1 MLSDQTPAIMHD
13 LKSRE
18 GVLAY
23 LEGTRFAAADVQLLS
38 GGLSAFTYRAI
49 LKGPLDTGEK
59 TVVIKHFEGYLASH
73 EVMKWGVERADHEY
87 KALSA
92 IATSGLFDSNSVVQL
107 PRPLEYHQ
115 ATHTIFMTDLG
126 SPIPVTQVLE
136 KGFPDV
142 QPSEPFG
149 PNEMDKL
156 SQKIGEAVGDFIGRF
171 HNWSALPEQ
180 STLRSYFALN
190 PAVIQHSVYIHHF
203 CLELSADKFQMR
215 EPWMDELITKGQ
227 QEALVDGG
235 ALIMGDCSLHN
246 ILVSP
251 PSEHRDIRI
260 YLTDLEMARAS
271 YPELDIGGLT
281 ASVVS
286 FSRLRCPSVEEP
298 FLSTLH
304 QAYGRHRL
312 LDPRRVGIATGV
324 DLMGLGTLLSWARD
338 ESETKLRD
346 VAAEGLKILST
357 SVKGDEH
364 SIKANPALMHL
375 FSRSSQPLV

>member
-1 MLSDQTPAIMHD
+1 MHD

-38 GGLSAFTYRAI
+38 GGLSAFTYRVI
-49 LKGPLDTGEK
+49 LKVPLDTGEK
-59 TVVIKHFEGYLASH
+59 TVVIKHFEGYLAGR
-73 EVMKWGVERADHEY
+73 EPTKWGAERADHEY

-92 IATSGLFDSNSVVQL
+92 IAASGLFDSNSVVQL
-107 PRPLEYHQ
+107 PWPLEYDQ
-115 ATHTIFMTDLG
+115 ETHTIFMTDLG

-156 SQKIGEAVGDFIGRF
+156 ARRIGEAVGDFVGRF

-190 PAVIQHSVYIHHF
+190 PAVVQRPVEIHYF
-203 CLELSADKFQMR
+203 CLQ
-215 EPWMDELITKGQ
+215 GQ

-235 ALIMGDCSLHN
+235 ALVMGDCSLHN

-251 PSEHRDIRI
+251 PSEHRDMRI
-260 YLTDLEMARAS
+260 YLTDLETTRAS

-286 FSRLRCPSVEEP
+286 FSRICCPSVEEP

-304 QAYGRHRL
+304 QAYTRYCC
-312 LDPRRVGIATGV
+312 LDPRRIGVATGV
-324 DLMGLGTLLSWARD
+324 DLMGFSTYLLWDRYK
-338 ESETKLRD
+338 SETKLRD
-346 VAAEGLKILST
+346 VAAEGFKILSA
-357 SVKGDEH
+357 SFKGDEH
-364 SIKANPALMHL
+364 SIKTNPALMHL
-375 FSRSSQPLV
+375 FPSSQQLV